1 MTTLPTLMFS
11 PGTFATNRSE
21 MPSWGWMRRLSTAG
35 WSTLPAA
42 SSLNRTSGTDLKWI
56 DTSVRRSAS
65 FLPARR

>member
-1 MTTLPTLMFS
+1 MTTLPTEMFS

-21 MPSWGWMRRLSTAG
+21 MPSCGWMRSVSTAG

-56 DTSVRRSAS
+56 ATSVSRSARR
-65 FLPARR
+65 LPARR